1 MNKKKS
7 DKHTADA
14 VTVIQ
19 RFNDACNDLARITNE
34 VLFEGFRYN
43 WYWIGEEPG
52 GTCDFGDGDFLSPEE
67 MVLALRSG
75 LTYEQYAEWR
85 DANSDNIQ
93 RKGYINLYSWI
104 HGCRH
109 SMLPDKIGNPSLSV

>member
-1 MNKKKS
+1 MNKKKN

-34 VLFEGFRYN
+34 RLFAGFRDN
-43 WYWIGEEPG
+43 WSWIGAEPG

-67 MVLALRSG
+67 MVLALQSG